1 MDYRKPS
8 RILLGLCLSG
18 LATASYAAK
27 QSDIGLSETEG
38 YSATVG
44 LEYES
49 GDYGTSAT
57 TNLWRVPVGIDYVK
71 GPLSAGVNTAFLS
84 AKSNGAIIISN
95 MTHMT
100 SVTTSSAS
108 VRSASGIGDI
118 NMYAT
123 YQLPDTKG
131 SDISYHLTGRIKL
144 GTADEKKG
152 LGTGEN
158 DYAFEG
164 GLLTL
169 YKQVIVFGNLGYQIT
184 GDSTTVNYHDVLYAN
199 AGATYPMSKE
209 RSIGAMLEVSQA
221 ATPGF
226 DSPAQLTFFLNQ
238 EMDKKRDLYFYVLL
252 GLSNG
257 SPDTGVGVNITY
269 KL

>member
-1 MDYRKPS
+1 MELSTPS

-18 LATASYAAK
+18 LATVSYAAE
-27 QSDIGLSETEG
+27 QRDIGLSETEG
-38 YSATVG
+38 YSASVG

-71 GPLSAGVNTAFLS
+71 GALSAGVNTAFLS
-84 AKSNGAIIISN
+84 AKSNGAITISS

-100 SVTTSSAS
+100 SVTTSSAA
-108 VRSASGIGDI
+108 VGSASGIGDI

-123 YQLPDTKG
+123 YQLPNTKG
-131 SDISYHLTGRIKL
+131 SDISYHITGRIKL

-158 DYAFEG
+158 DYAIEG
-164 GLLTL
+164 GMLML
-169 YKQVIVFGNLGYQIT
+169 YKKVFVFGNLGYQIT
-184 GDSTTVNYHDVLYAN
+184 GDSATVNYDDVLYAN
-199 AGATYPMSKE
+199 AGATYPMEKG

-226 DSPAQLTFFLNQ
+226 DSPAQVTLFLNQ

-252 GLSNG
+252 GLTDG
-257 SPDTGVGVNITY
+257 SPDTGVGVHVTY